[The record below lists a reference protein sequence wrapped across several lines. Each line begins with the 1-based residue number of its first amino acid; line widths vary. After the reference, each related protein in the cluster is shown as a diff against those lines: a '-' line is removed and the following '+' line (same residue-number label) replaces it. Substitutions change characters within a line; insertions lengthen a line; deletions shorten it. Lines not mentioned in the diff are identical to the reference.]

1 MALRKAIL
9 SRHITLCKWTQPV
22 FGLVLIEGESIAEVV
37 IADPAKSIPELMQEY
52 REWNPEDCSQLYLS
66 PGLIDCNVRANGDW
80 EGRESMTKAAISG
93 GVTLVVEETNVYGL
107 EDESG
112 DLYTD
117 VGSSFLVHSRN
128 LADLKPAIASGA
140 LAVKA
145 YMSAP
150 SAYIP
155 SVEDVLP
162 EVLETLSKAKLPLFL
177 DPSQPHSRHIF
188 MASPCR
194 LMTLEDRKAFDG
206 GQGSS
211 FFAGAFPDEAEDS
224 DQEEEL
230 LSRDLPGRTISHV
243 GAFGSRMSR
252 RFDNSPE
259 VVKRTT
265 RVLSNVARE
274 VAELTKGSSKDIY
287 EDLDKRIKKSA
298 ATTEDLA
305 NLEYS
310 DYLAEGPTTYVPKR
324 RSSSFNTPLTL
335 NPLSLDVPSDHLQG
349 FRPAALAIH
358 KQTEEAKDDRDC
370 EYLYFLANY
379 PDRWERKGVQKVT
392 EMLSS
397 SPCRVH
403 FTNLSSANAVNYV
416 RKFKEDWP
424 DLQVTCE
431 TCPHYLY
438 WASDDVANGA
448 TLLKTTPPIR
458 NRNNKQLLWELLKV
472 KAVDMLSSHHCPVEP
487 ELKFQD
493 SGSFRKA
500 LSGITGLGFSLQAVW
515 TRLMEES
522 TSEEEQEHYLVRL
535 AKWMSVAPAKMLGL
549 RTRGG
554 IERGKLADLVL
565 WAPREI
571 CTQDSMSKHPE
582 LNPYCSEPLFG
593 RIHRVYLRGHLAYTS
608 GRCFPVGQTINSR

>member
-9 SRHITLCKWTQPV
+9 SRHIIQCKHSRSV
-22 FGLVLIEGESIAEVV
+22 YGIVLIEGESIAEVIV
-37 IADPAKSIPELMQEY
+37 ADPSKSIPALLQEY
-52 REWNPEDCSQLYLS
+52 ADWNPEDCSQLYLS

-80 EGRESMTKAAISG
+80 EGRERMTKAAVSG
-93 GVTLVVEETNVYGL
+93 GVTLVVEEPNVYGL
-107 EDESG
+107 EDGSG
-112 DLYTD
+112 ELYCD
-117 VGSSFLVHSRN
+117 VGACFLVHSRN
-128 LADLKPAIASGA
+128 LADLKPAVSSGV

-162 EVLETLSKAKLPLFL
+162 EVLETVGKAKIPLFL

-194 LMTLEDRKAFDG
+194 LLTLEARRAFDG

-230 LSRDLPGRTISHV
+230 LSKDLPVRTISHV

-252 RFDNSPE
+252 RIDNSPNTI
-259 VVKRTT
+259 KRNT
-265 RVLSNVARE
+265 RVLSNVA
-274 VAELTKGSSKDIY
+274 AEAAVLEHGHSKDIY

-305 NLEYS
+305 DLEYS
-310 DYLAEGPTTYVPKR
+310 DYLADGPTTYVPKR
-324 RSSSFNTPLTL
+324 RSSSFNSPLLLTPI
-335 NPLSLDVPSDHLQG
+335 SLDPAKDHLQG
-349 FRPAALAIH
+349 FRPSALAIH
-358 KQTEEAKDDRDC
+358 KQTEEAKDDRDS

-379 PDRWERKGVQKVT
+379 PDRWESKGVKRVT
-392 EMLSS
+392 EMLPY

-403 FTNLSSANAVNYV
+403 FTNLSSANAVNHV

-424 DLQVTCE
+424 DVPVTCE

-438 WASDDVANGA
+438 WASDAIPNGT

-458 NRNNKQLLWELLKV
+458 NRSNKQLLWELLKV
-472 KAVDMLSSHHCPVEP
+472 KAVDMLSSHHCPVDL
-487 ELKFQD
+487 ELKFQE

-515 TRLMEES
+515 TRLMEE
-522 TSEEEQEHYLVRL
+522 TASEEEQEHYLVRL
-535 AKWMSVAPAKMLGL
+535 AKWMAAAPAKMLGL
-549 RTRGG
+549 RNRGG

-571 CTQDSMSKHPE
+571 CTQDSLSKHPE

-593 RIHRVYLRGHLAYTS
+593 RIHRVYVRGQLAFAN
-608 GRCFPVGQTINSR
+608 GRCFPVGRPINNR